1 MGELLWVVFALVA
14 VAVSYTLGVQRGRA
28 EDYVSKDRAE
38 AVAECS
44 HALAELECEAHGMP
58 ASYLLAVHDAHR
70 VVVERW
76 LAELDVDA
84 CDPGAVVEALRKAPT
99 HREPD
104 PASVEVVDDTSQPAM
119 RSWLLNTRHVPR

>member
-14 VAVSYTLGVQRGRA
+14 VAVSYTLGVARGRD
-28 EDYVSKDRAE
+28 EDYVQKDRAE

-44 HALAELECEAHGMP
+44 HALAALECEQQGMP

-76 LAELDVDA
+76 LAELDVDP
-84 CDPGAVVEALRKAPT
+84 CDPSAVVEALRGTPT

-104 PASVEVVDDTSQPAM
+104 PVSVEVGTVSDPRS